1 MLLSTCLLRVY
12 AYLWLELE
20 YVPNYLY
27 NNRLVKLPLC
37 NPRWTPCFKQGY
49 QDTWNATNFTR
60 YQYWDPSTDFTP
72 SCLLRCVIII
82 IVCCSFKSLL
92 KIVDLKVLGTEV
104 VFIMTVK
111 GTQEEIA
118 KLLNAQD
125 NYVWFDM
132 FPLNENL
139 YLITITTHCHLRD
152 VSFASIAHGVAK
164 SCG

>member
-1 MLLSTCLLRVY
+1 MFQTTCIITGWWNYHYAIQDGHLVLSKAIKTRETRPTLPDINTGTHPLT
-12 AYLWLELE
+12 L
-20 YVPNYLY
+20 PH
-27 NNRLVKLPLC
+27 LV
-37 NPRWTPCFKQGY
+37 FY
-49 QDTWNATNFTR
+49 
-60 YQYWDPSTDFTP
+60 
-72 SCLLRCVIII
+72 
-82 IVCCSFKSLL
+82 VCCSFKSLL

-118 KLLNAQD
+118 KILNAQD